1 MIYTVISAD
10 REGREASV
18 QAETVTY
25 LDSQHILPAKY
36 TAARLMS
43 TYRGQFV
50 QARLPL
56 AWDELESSGDLNEKR
71 TNTHTPTQ
79 RRKSGAITA
88 EFVPE
93 CELMSADLSVRLM
106 GH

>member
-1 MIYTVISAD
+1 M
-10 REGREASV
+10 

-93 CELMSADLSVRLM
+93 CELMSADPERASDGPLGAAGQRPAHASSA
-106 GH
+106 